1 MIPNLECAKLVSYFR
16 KKREIATLSP
26 TLSPEKYT
34 QFYVRKDIDD
44 GRFNKKLFTENCIY
58 GGRAFESIKYAALLD
73 EIENIIPDM
82 HIYDRFEKYYSKSQT
97 YKKEFQALLNRTHL
111 RIMPRENEIIP
122 IDTLVSPMRANK
134 SNGLILH
141 DYNIMAIPNVY
152 DYLKEIS
159 ESRFFKTHPDTVR
172 PYTIGNKFPIIVQN
186 DKELYEWASLKH
198 LNSYSYISCNFFKD
212 NEGWYEFFQKFP
224 TSKIRLGHNIDDGCS
239 SEDEFIEKRLPII
252 YKQCLYFWRL
262 KKNFSLNYS
271 TDFIKTKEL
280 RDLIAF
286 MNFRF
291 NLPMPTTFAPRAA
304 SLSSFCQIYS
314 KSPHWSYRKKEFET
328 QELRDMFQYIRERN
342 YELFRMFYE
351 WDRVKYVKGEIVDE
365 WN

>member
-1 MIPNLECAKLVSYFR
+1 
-16 KKREIATLSP
+16 
-26 TLSPEKYT
+26 
-34 QFYVRKDIDD
+34 
-44 GRFNKKLFTENCIY
+44 
-58 GGRAFESIKYAALLD
+58 
-73 EIENIIPDM
+73 
-82 HIYDRFEKYYSKSQT
+82 
-97 YKKEFQALLNRTHL
+97 
-111 RIMPRENEIIP
+111 
-122 IDTLVSPMRANK
+122 
-134 SNGLILH
+134 
-141 DYNIMAIPNVY
+141 MAIPNVY